1 MIPLQK
7 DRVTIFVELLDE
19 GVKCWRP
26 VSADRVSEDTYR
38 IVGSV
43 PQGEVWLFQPG
54 EIVRLHT
61 ATVQRWN
68 GPDRLRIR
76 CQHMTRAEG

>member
-54 EIVRLHT
+54 EIVRCTQRQFSDGTGLT
-61 ATVQRWN
+61 AYESVAS
-68 GPDRLRIR
+68 I
-76 CQHMTRAEG
+76 